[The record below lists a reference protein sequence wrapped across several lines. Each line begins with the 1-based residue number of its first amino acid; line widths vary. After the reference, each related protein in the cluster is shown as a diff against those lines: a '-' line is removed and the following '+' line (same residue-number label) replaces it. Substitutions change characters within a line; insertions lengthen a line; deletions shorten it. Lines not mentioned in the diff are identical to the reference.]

1 MAASAGSEPHVC
13 LVCLDFNLLMAWW
26 PVHGRMGSGQ
36 VMFEALDFKFQS
48 PPTGWSK
55 LNYGTVCAMKARKT
69 TLFGMGF
76 WWAAE

>member
-1 MAASAGSEPHVC
+1 
-13 LVCLDFNLLMAWW
+13 
-26 PVHGRMGSGQ
+26 MGSGQ